1 MGKSYVKTKKYTMS
15 SIDSPKIPLWLQ
27 KSRMIIW
34 PTQFLEDC
42 ARNHGGIFT
51 LGCDDAGMT
60 AIPDSPV
67 VFVSN
72 PLALKEIF
80 SASPDLFDFGQ
91 SGDALGPFFGEKSL
105 FLLDGAVHK
114 RMRGLLMPPMHGKPL
129 QEQGEKIVQVAR
141 LVSSQWQVRQP
152 FVVCPAML
160 DISLQIILQ
169 ITLGLDQGQRLED
182 FKNVFNAWLTS
193 LFSPLKAAVLS
204 FLSLQADLGDW
215 SPWGRFVRLR
225 GELFQLLDEEIQ
237 QRRQNPDSSRTD
249 ILSVLMMS
257 RDSEGQA
264 LTDDDLKDQVFAI
277 LSAGVENTSI
287 ALAWAMY
294 WIHFLPEVRQKLLL
308 ELDSSATDMSPS
320 EIAKLPYLNAVCQEA
335 LRIYPPIMVTEL
347 RLLKSP
353 MLLMG
358 YQLEPGT
365 VLLPCSYLTH
375 QRPDLYPEPKSFRPE
390 RFLERKYTPYEYFP
404 FGGGNRICIGGTL
417 AMFAMKIVLATI
429 ISKLELK
436 LIDQNVKP
444 VRSRFAISPS
454 LGFRMVV
461 TNERER

>member
-1 MGKSYVKTKKYTMS
+1 MASLDG
-15 SIDSPKIPLWLQ
+15 PKIPLWLQ
-27 KSRMIIW
+27 KARMIIW

-42 ARNHGGIFT
+42 ANHHGGVFT

-60 AIPDSPV
+60 AIPDAPV
-67 VFVSN
+67 VFVSE

-80 SASPDLFDFGQ
+80 SAGSDLFDFGQ

-114 RMRGLLMPPMHGKPL
+114 RMRSLLMPPMHGSSL
-129 QEQGEKIVQVAR
+129 QAQGEKIVEVAK
-141 LVSSQWQVRQP
+141 LVSRQWKVGHP
-152 FVVCPAML
+152 FAVCPAML
-160 DISLQIILQ
+160 DISLQVILQ
-169 ITLGLDQGQRLED
+169 ITLDISPGQRLEQ
-182 FKNVFNAWLTS
+182 FKEVFNAWLTS
-193 LFSPLKAAVLS
+193 LFSPLKATVLS

-225 GELFQLLDEEIQ
+225 GQLFQLLDEEIQ
-237 QRRQNPDSSRTD
+237 HRRQNPDPSRTD
-249 ILSVLMMS
+249 ILSVLMMA
-257 RDSEGQA
+257 RDQDGQA
-264 LTDDDLKDQVFAI
+264 LTDEDLKDQVFAI

-294 WIHFLPEVRQKLLL
+294 WIHFLPEVRQKLLIEL
-308 ELDSSATDMSPS
+308 ESSDTDLSLS
-320 EIAKLPYLNAVCQEA
+320 QIAQLPYLSAVCQEA

-358 YQLEPGT
+358 HQLKPGT

-375 QRPDLYPEPKSFRPE
+375 QRQELYPEPKQFRPE
-390 RFLERKYTPYEYFP
+390 RFLDRKYTPYEYFP

-417 AMFAMKIVLATI
+417 AMFTMKLVIATI
-429 ISKLELK
+429 VSTLDLK

-454 LGFRMVV
+454 LGFRMAVI
-461 TNERER
+461 NEL